1 MARATWRDIVLAD
14 SDEVVEIESSLYFPR
29 ATVRMDLLCATD
41 TQTRCPWKGKAT
53 YYSVVEGGETL
64 ENAAWSYESPRSRAR
79 EIKDYVAF
87 WKQVTIS
94 R

>member
-14 SDEVVEIESSLYFPR
+14 SGEVVEIESSLYFPR
-29 ATVRMDLLCATD
+29 ATVRMDLLRPTD

-53 YYSVVEGGETL
+53 YYSVVEDGEIL

-79 EIKDYVAF
+79 VIKDYVAF

-94 R
+94 K